1 MKKNPQPLTSSFTQP
16 TSGNSTKEEESWRRF
31 SLVSLAYIFAL
42 KSLPDSTLW
51 ICSSNQSPTSSAFS
65 EQVGVQ
71 GRLWT
76 MQCRRFQTLGDPC
89 PTPCPPLPHWLF
101 GLELA
106 TMKVQRVPL
115 TSNSAVCSI
124 SIYSWNLCFT
134 VLPLAVMPSTAEKLL
149 ISRNITSGYHS
160 S

>member
-89 PTPCPPLPHWLF
+89 PTPRPP
-101 GLELA
+101 
-106 TMKVQRVPL
+106 TSPL
-115 TSNSAVCSI
+115 TIWAWTCNHEGTEGSFNLKLCSMFY
-124 SIYSWNLCFT
+124 IYLFLKLVFYGLTTCSYALHSWK
-134 VLPLAVMPSTAEKLL
+134 VIDK
-149 ISRNITSGYHS
+149 
-160 S
+160 